1 MRVETSRQDDVLI
14 VYPVGRMDTIGG
26 PAVQQVLDSFE
37 QPDCPHRLLDLQD
50 VEFISSAGIRVL
62 LLSSRETEARGGRW
76 AMCGLNE
83 YCREVITTT
92 GMVDVLPRF
101 ENIEEALVYCRTGVM
116 S

>member
-1 MRVETSRQDDVLI
+1 MRVEVNRQDDVLV
-14 VYPVGRMDTIGG
+14 VYPVGRMDTVGG
-26 PAVQQVLDSFE
+26 PMVQQALDDFE
-37 QPDCPHRLLDLQD
+37 EPGCPHRLLDLQD

-83 YCREVITTT
+83 YCHEVISTT
-92 GMVDVLPRF
+92 GMVGVLPRF
-101 ENIEEALVYCRTGVM
+101 ENIDEALVYCRTGVE